1 MGWNIPYLNP
11 ADVKGFRRPQKKKKK
26 KKLGHISPRQMGIIY
41 PSPRAVMWS
50 AGTTGGGGF
59 FLRRSEAKT
68 ERGKKGLSTLNTET
82 AIDPRETT
90 GVRKAW
96 KGTERHNK

>member
-1 MGWNIPYLNP
+1 
-11 ADVKGFRRPQKKKKK
+11 
-26 KKLGHISPRQMGIIY
+26 
-41 PSPRAVMWS
+41 MWS

-82 AIDPRETT
+82 AIDPRETN
-90 GVRKAW
+90 GVRKA
-96 KGTERHNK
+96 